1 MKLDKLLK
9 NLDYFGDIDLNIDIQ
24 KISYDSRKVDKNSCF
39 VAFSGFNNDGHKF
52 IKDVV
57 PKKPKLIIVDN
68 NNYFDHYDFTIKV
81 DNSRKALSK
90 IASNFYGNPSSEL
103 SVIGVTGTNGKTSCC
118 YITKKIMDSM
128 GHKCGYLGTLGFV
141 LNDNILSTGYT
152 TPESLELQSIL
163 KLIKDSGIKNSAV
176 EVSSHSLVQD
186 RVSSVN
192 FNVAVFTNLS
202 QDHLDYHKT
211 MDNYFNAKSKLFR
224 NLNEKA
230 SSVINIDDKYGKMLY
245 DKIKSEKISFG
256 KSNNADIQLKH
267 FVQLINKSAVEMRIF
282 NKNFKFET
290 NLIGEYNLYNIM
302 ASVGSLISLNF
313 KEDDILKS
321 ISKLTLKIPG
331 RMELVRKH
339 GSKYFFIDYA
349 HTPDAFNQ
357 VFSSIRKIKTKNKI
371 SCVFGC
377 GGDRDS
383 EKRSKMAFLAEK
395 YCKNV
400 FVTTDNPRYENQ
412 DKIFSDIVKGFKTNN
427 YHIIEDRK
435 DAIKAAIEEMDED
448 SVLLVLGK
456 GRENYQI
463 INESQFFFSDYDTI
477 REIINE
483 S

>member
-1 MKLDKLLK
+1 
-9 NLDYFGDIDLNIDIQ
+9 
-24 KISYDSRKVDKNSCF
+24 
-39 VAFSGFNNDGHKF
+39 
-52 IKDVV
+52 
-57 PKKPKLIIVDN
+57 
-68 NNYFDHYDFTIKV
+68 
-81 DNSRKALSK
+81 
-90 IASNFYGNPSSEL
+90 
-103 SVIGVTGTNGKTSCC
+103 
-118 YITKKIMDSM
+118 
-128 GHKCGYLGTLGFV
+128 
-141 LNDNILSTGYT
+141 
-152 TPESLELQSIL
+152 
-163 KLIKDSGIKNSAV
+163 
-176 EVSSHSLVQD
+176 
-186 RVSSVN
+186 
-192 FNVAVFTNLS
+192 
-202 QDHLDYHKT
+202 
-211 MDNYFNAKSKLFR
+211 
-224 NLNEKA
+224 
-230 SSVINIDDKYGKMLY
+230 
-245 DKIKSEKISFG
+245 
-256 KSNNADIQLKH
+256 
-267 FVQLINKSAVEMRIF
+267 
-282 NKNFKFET
+282 
-290 NLIGEYNLYNIM
+290 
-302 ASVGSLISLNF
+302 
-313 KEDDILKS
+313 
-321 ISKLTLKIPG
+321 LTLKIPG